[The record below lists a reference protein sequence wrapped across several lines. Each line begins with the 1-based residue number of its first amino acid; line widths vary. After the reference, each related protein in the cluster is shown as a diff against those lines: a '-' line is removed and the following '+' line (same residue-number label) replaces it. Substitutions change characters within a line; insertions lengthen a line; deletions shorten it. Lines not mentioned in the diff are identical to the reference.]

1 MISVAMTTY
10 NGENFV
16 LEQINSIFNQTRNI
30 DELIIVDDHSSD
42 QTIPIILHLMQEH
55 PDWPIKVYVN
65 TKNLG
70 YKRNFEKA
78 IALSSGDHIFLSD
91 QDDVWMENKVEEM
104 MRIMEMDPQ
113 IEVLASSFDLIDQD
127 GCLLE
132 IDEDPDRSN
141 HNFLLKK
148 VEKDSLTP
156 MSLEEFA
163 YHNYFQGCA
172 LVMTKKIR
180 QLFLENFTD
189 IIPHDWL
196 INMLAA
202 REGVEEFA
210 YHNYFQGCALV
221 MTKKIRQLFLEN
233 FTDIIPHDWLINM
246 LAAREGA
253 MMYYDHPLF
262 KYRIHEQNTIGMT
275 GEVEKG
281 IKAKW
286 DRMNDLKIRQQF
298 AKERVESLTA
308 LEKVDPDF
316 FAKHEEYVRMR
327 DFCKAHCTYLEKK
340 QFFRL
345 LFQNADP
352 NYKLLKPWTARMY
365 DLVFA
370 LQKGK

>member
-202 REGVEEFA
+202 REGGMV
-210 YHNYFQGCALV
+210 
-221 MTKKIRQLFLEN
+221 
-233 FTDIIPHDWLINM
+233 
-246 LAAREGA
+246 
-253 MMYYDHPLF
+253 YYDHPLF

-281 IKAKW
+281 IRAKW

-308 LEKVDPDF
+308 LEKIDPDF

-327 DFCKAHCTYLEKK
+327 DFCKAHCTYLENK

-345 LFQNADP
+345 LFQNTDP